1 MLMGIRFVVLQAL
14 FYTATCTLVPGP
26 RAQGCESS
34 HEHETTRLRE
44 AAGKR
49 ICWRHPDRNPN
60 RLETVRLLAINDFHG
75 NLSAGKFVAGRPVG
89 SAPVLAAYLRQASE
103 GNEDATFLVHAG
115 DHVGASPPVSAL
127 LQDEPSITFLNLMA
141 NRSCSEYFR
150 ANPFCNIVGT
160 AGNHEFDEG
169 KDELLRLIYGGDHPK
184 GPFLEPHWRGAVY
197 PMISA
202 NVIRTGSGKTLLPPY
217 SIKYFRG
224 IPIAFIGAVLKATP
238 TIVTPTGVAG
248 LEFLDEA
255 EAINK
260 QAGHLRRLGIRAMVV
275 LIHQG
280 GFQPGY
286 SGPTDSGASQVTGEI
301 RNIVANLSDDID
313 VVVSGHTHAFTNAIV
328 ENQHGKAMLVTQ
340 AFSAGTAFGQVDLEI
355 DRKTRD
361 VVGMTGQIITTWADA
376 GPGLT
381 PDPTVREMVE
391 KAEAVVAP
399 LVNRIIGTA
408 STSILSAQNAAGESA
423 LGDLLADAQRAS
435 VDADF
440 GFMNPGGI
448 RADLNAGTI
457 TWGALFT
464 IQPFANDVVKLRL
477 TGAQVYT
484 LLNQQW
490 VGQTS
495 PRMLQVSGLT
505 YTWDNSLPVGSKVL
519 EVLRAG
525 VPLGLEDEY
534 TVACNSFIAA
544 GGDNF
549 LVLKDGAEKVVGPV
563 DLDALVGFISGLTQP
578 IHYEVEGRITRL
590 N

>member
-1 MLMGIRFVVLQAL
+1 MTVRIATKACTAIL
-14 FYTATCTLVPGP
+14 FAAFLAREPH
-26 RAQGCESS
+26 AQGCESS
-34 HEHETTRLRE
+34 HEHETAEQRQV
-44 AAGKR
+44 AGKR
-49 ICWRHPDRNPN
+49 ICWYRGDRDPG
-60 RLETVRLLAINDFHG
+60 RLESVRLLAINDFHG
-75 NLSAGKFVAGRPVG
+75 NLSVGKKVAGRPVG

-103 GNEDATFLVHAG
+103 GREDATFIVHAG

-127 LQDEPSITFLNLMA
+127 LQDEPSIKFLNLMA
-141 NRSCSEYFR
+141 NRNCSEYFR
-150 ANPFCNIVGT
+150 GNPFCNIVGT
-160 AGNHEFDEG
+160 PGNHEFDEG
-169 KDELLRLIYGGDHPK
+169 KDELLRLLYGGNHAK
-184 GPFLEPHWRGAVY
+184 GPFLDKRWRGAVY

-202 NVIRTGSGKTLLPPY
+202 NVVRTGSGKSLLPPY
-217 SIKYFRG
+217 SIKYSHG

-238 TIVTPTGVAG
+238 TIVTPTGVEG
-248 LEFLDEA
+248 LDFLDEA

-260 QAGHLRRLGIRAMVV
+260 QAAYLRRLGVRAMVV

-280 GFQPGY
+280 GLQASY
-286 SGPTDSGASQVTGEI
+286 AGPTDSAAAQVTGEI
-301 RNIVANLSDDID
+301 RAIIGNLSDDID

-328 ENQHGKAMLVTQ
+328 ANKNGKEMLVTQ

-361 VVGMTGQIITTWADA
+361 VVGMSGQIITTWGDSGA
-376 GPGLT
+376 GLA
-381 PDPTVREMVE
+381 PDPAVLSMVE
-391 KAEAVVAP
+391 KAEAAVAP
-399 LVNRIIGTA
+399 LVNRVIGTA
-408 STSILSAQNAAGESA
+408 TADILAAQNAAGESA
-423 LGDLLADAQRAS
+423 LGDLLADAQRSS
-435 VDADF
+435 VNADF

-448 RADLNAGTI
+448 RADLYAGTI

-464 IQPFANDVVKLRL
+464 IQPFANDVVKMQL

-505 YTWDNSLPVGSKVL
+505 YTWDNSLPVGSKVT
-519 EVLRAG
+519 EVRQAG
-525 VPLGLEDEY
+525 LPIDLAGTY

-549 LVLKDGAEKVVGPV
+549 LVLKEGAEKVVGPV
-563 DLDALVGFISGLTQP
+563 DLDALIGFVSGLTQP
-578 IHYEVEGRITRL
+578 IQYSVDGRIVRL